1 MYAST
6 SKNGN
11 GINEME
17 HSQETYPP
25 QSIEKRTPFI
35 LYFADIEYFVNSCYK
50 FLKLCTVFSELIRN
64 DELNKFIK
72 KHKALENTYREIRN
86 AFEHIDERILND
98 NEILKQ
104 ISSIG
109 DDTLETSF
117 GNIRFKP
124 ETLETLYLIY
134 DEILSYIQK
143 EYIIPRQE
151 WYDAIWG
158 RSGQAIRTSLE

>member
-1 MYAST
+1 M
-6 SKNGN
+6 
-11 GINEME
+11 
-17 HSQETYPP
+17 
-25 QSIEKRTPFI
+25 
-35 LYFADIEYFVNSCYK
+35 NSCYK